1 MSRDD
6 FEPPDF
12 SRKMKKLKKGKEAE
26 GFQET
31 PERRKKRLLLLVRS
45 GVFYFFEELVREQ
58 KNLGVTDDE
67 VKENVFVGIEM
78 RKHKIHELNNPN
90 PVFVKAAEEYTKLE
104 ERLEQLSPQEI
115 LKETQKI
122 MKLSPPPK
130 NK

>member
-1 MSRDD
+1 MSSDD

-31 PERRKKRLLLLVRS
+31 PESRKKRLLLMVRS
-45 GVFYFFEELVREQ
+45 GVFYFLDELVREQ
-58 KNLGVTDDE
+58 KKLGVTDDE
-67 VKENVFVGIEM
+67 VRENVFVGIEM

-90 PVFVKAAEEYTKLE
+90 PLFAKAEEEYTKLE

-115 LKETQKI
+115 LKETQNI
-122 MKLSPPPK
+122 MKLSLPPK